1 MSIFEIGDSMGDS
14 IAICAVL
21 SGVMHTI
28 GDIASVPVF
37 CMSGSMRV
45 SVIVES
51 QTPQPSQTHHVYDV
65 CLRSAVQ
72 DTGLG
77 LDTRNDCN

>member
-21 SGVMHTI
+21 SSVMHI
-28 GDIASVPVF
+28 VRVPVF
-37 CMSGSMRV
+37 CMSGSSMRLSVYV
-45 SVIVES
+45 SS
-51 QTPQPSQTHHVYDV
+51 RTPQPSQTHHVYDV

-72 DTGLG
+72 DAGLG
-77 LDTRNDCN
+77 LDTLNDCN